1 MQLSQMDSLKKYI
14 DVTKTPVHF
23 AWLLIEYLGISITF
37 LCIYLSCKMVK
48 QLIDY
53 IVTFR

>member
-23 AWLLIEYLGISITF
+23 AWLLIEYLGISMTF
-37 LCIYLSCKMVK
+37 LCIFHVK
-48 QLIDY
+48 W
-53 IVTFR
+53 